1 MLYIT
6 YVISHNIAIQLLDTY
21 IATRNNTEAIR
32 NKN

>member
-6 YVISHNIAIQLLDTY
+6 YVISYNTVIQLLDTY
-21 IATRNNTEAIR
+21 IGTRNKTEAIR

>member
-6 YVISHNIAIQLLDTY
+6 YVISHNTAIQLLDTY

>member
-6 YVISHNIAIQLLDTY
+6 YVINHNTPVQLLDTY
-21 IATRNNTEAIR
+21 IATKNNTEAIR